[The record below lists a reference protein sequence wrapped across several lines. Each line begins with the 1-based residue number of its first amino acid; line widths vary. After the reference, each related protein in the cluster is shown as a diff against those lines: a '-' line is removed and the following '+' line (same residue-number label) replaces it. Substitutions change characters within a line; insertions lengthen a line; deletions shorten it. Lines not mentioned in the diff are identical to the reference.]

1 MENLCQSGVRTSD
14 CSATLIH
21 SCLRRENKLIK
32 YQFEVFRPWNDLK
45 SLVKE
50 SLGLKLCLW
59 GIIFNLA
66 VSSDGLFFK
75 LPIVRM
81 PMKKVLLWDCLCLG
95 LAFIS
100 FLMTDDSAFRSSNH
114 SLVPLG
120 AGADLQEGCLRW
132 HCRCSAVLAS
142 GSGPRAH
149 RCHFPK
155 SHPAPSS
162 WACLRGLQIHSFH
175 ERQCHPIKI

>member
-14 CSATLIH
+14 CSATLIQ
-21 SCLRRENKLIK
+21 SCLRHENKLIK

-66 VSSDGLFFK
+66 LSSDGLFFK

-81 PMKKVLLWDCLCLG
+81 PTKKVLLWDCLCLG

-100 FLMTDDSAFRSSNH
+100 FLVTDDSAFRSSNH

-120 AGADLQEGCLRW
+120 GRGWPAGGLFAVALQMQRGAGQWLRTTGASLLFPQIPT
-132 HCRCSAVLAS
+132 CSRLLGLSAWAS
-142 GSGPRAH
+142 DPQLSRKTVP
-149 RCHFPK
+149 PN
-155 SHPAPSS
+155 
-162 WACLRGLQIHSFH
+162 
-175 ERQCHPIKI
+175 